1 MNHTGQD
8 DPLASILS
16 NSLDG
21 PSSSSHSQGPV
32 ASADELLAC
41 QCSTWIETFSNLS
54 SSHDESEN
62 NTTSSNSKR
71 KSVTIRTKI
80 LADLPPDFQEYLESD
95 GLRLPV
101 DATKLSNFAPNEQT
115 QIEDDSDD
123 EHDDSENDSDNN
135 SDDAMRQFSFPELN
149 RQLTEAIAS
158 LGGAVLPKLNWSAPK
173 DATWVHGGTLK
184 CETPGD
190 VYLLLKSSDF
200 CMHDLSYSRPQC
212 GTPPLQL
219 VVRKWC
225 NLHPSMEFRCFIRQ
239 GDLLAISQR
248 NHTQHYAHLA
258 SDMTWVT
265 SRILDFFYDIVQERI
280 EELHQHRLQN
290 YVMDVYLDKQH
301 RVWLVDF
308 NVWASSTDALLFEWS
323 ELTTLDL
330 EEDPYVRI
338 VETPREVR
346 QDPLSSYRA
355 PIDTVDLASMTRGD
369 KDEFEKFMK
378 LCQKPSELSD
388 GGNQDSDD
396 GE

>member
-1 MNHTGQD
+1 MNSNNRGED

-16 NSLDG
+16 HNNLEESL
-21 PSSSSHSQGPV
+21 SQQTTTGPV
-32 ASADELLAC
+32 ASSDDLLAC
-41 QCSTWIETFSNLS
+41 QCSAWLDTFSNLS
-54 SSHDESEN
+54 TDHN
-62 NTTSSNSKR
+62 NNKR

-80 LADLPPDFQEYLESD
+80 ISNLPSNFQEYLESD
-95 GLRLPV
+95 GLRLPL
-101 DATKLSNFAPNEQT
+101 DATTLSNFAPNEQIHHT
-115 QIEDDSDD
+115 ADDDDQSTSWDDDS
-123 EHDDSENDSDNN
+123 HDDNGNGDAN
-135 SDDAMRQFSFPELN
+135 SMQQYSFPDLN
-149 RQLTEAIAS
+149 QQLSEAIAS
-158 LGGAVLPKLNWSAPK
+158 LGGAIMPKLNWSAPK
-173 DATWVHGGTLK
+173 DATWMHGGTLK

-200 CMHDLSYSRPQC
+200 VMHDLFHSRAQC
-212 GTPPLQL
+212 DPTPPLQL
-219 VVRKWC
+219 VLRKWC

-248 NHTQHYAHLA
+248 NHTQHYSHLFQ
-258 SDMTWVT
+258 DMTWIQ
-265 SRILDFFYDIVQERI
+265 SRILEFFYDIVQERI
-280 EELHQHRLQN
+280 EQLHQNRLQN

-308 NVWASSTDALLFEWS
+308 NVWASITDSLLFEWS

-330 EEDPYVRI
+330 EEDPYVRV

-378 LCQKPSELSD
+378 MCQKPSEQASNGVDDDDSSD
-388 GGNQDSDD
+388 
-396 GE
+396 